1 MGAGRH
7 REFDTE
13 EALIKA
19 MKTFWLKGFSGT
31 SLTDLTEAMGITKP
45 SLYSAFGNKEALF
58 ISAIT
63 KYAGMGSGL
72 FLSTLQAENLSLQ
85 ERVRAYLQ
93 GIAKQLLDPSHPS
106 GCFVTNSTCE
116 AGSTCLPD
124 KATETIHAI
133 NSRST
138 EAFLTFFKE
147 EESKGNLKPQ
157 TDPEL
162 LADSLLTIRFG
173 LAVMARNGATEDR
186 LIKVIDH
193 GVSLF

>member
-13 EALIKA
+13 AALTKA
-19 MKTFWLKGFSGT
+19 MKTFWQKGFSGT

-45 SLYSAFGNKEALF
+45 SLYLAFDNKEALF

-63 KYAGMGSGL
+63 KYADMGGAL
-72 FLSTLQAENLSLQ
+72 HLTALMAENLSLQ
-85 ERVRAYLQ
+85 ERVRTYLQ
-93 GIAKQLLDPSHPS
+93 AIAKQLVDPSYPS

-124 KATETIHAI
+124 KAKETIHAI

-138 EAFLTFFKE
+138 EAFLTFFKGE
-147 EESKGNLKPQ
+147 EAKGNLKPQ

-173 LAVMARNGATEDR
+173 LAVMARNGVTEDR

-193 GVSLF
+193 GVLLF